1 VMTTGPRVT
10 LRDLPPTL
18 KGGDASALKF
28 APPKELALDVRANE
42 ELLVLQALDDTGGN
56 ISKAAAKLG
65 VSRRTL
71 HRKLSQMRA
80 AEKARSEAI
89 KTPEA
94 RPASAEAAASN
105 PTT

>member
-1 VMTTGPRVT
+1 
-10 LRDLPPTL
+10 LLH
-18 KGGDASALKF
+18 
-28 APPKELALDVRANE
+28 PKELALDVRANE

-71 HRKLSQMRA
+71 HRKLSHMRA
-80 AEKARSEAI
+80 AEKARSEAAANL
-89 KTPEA
+89 PQ
-94 RPASAEAAASN
+94 ASPTTSN